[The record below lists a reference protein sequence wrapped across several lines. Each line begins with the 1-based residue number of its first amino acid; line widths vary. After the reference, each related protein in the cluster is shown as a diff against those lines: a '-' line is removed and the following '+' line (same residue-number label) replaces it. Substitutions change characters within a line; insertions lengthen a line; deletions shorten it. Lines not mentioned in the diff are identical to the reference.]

1 MQTMLTSSQTT
12 ESEQE
17 LFLGFSVFFLAGYK
31 LNLLQEDLDEELL
44 YWLMV
49 KANTLIPNLFI
60 SSRSNYHSVQMELP
74 EGQ

>member
-12 ESEQE
+12 ESKQE

-44 YWLMV
+44 
-49 KANTLIPNLFI
+49 
-60 SSRSNYHSVQMELP
+60 RC
-74 EGQ
+74 